1 MSQSWQATYY
11 CQHCMR
17 KKARDKGQSGRLAN
31 DERSVDRVGT
41 GNGMLG
47 VGVGSDYLSLRTR

>member
-11 CQHCMR
+11 CQHCTR
-17 KKARDKGQSGRLAN
+17 KKARNKRHSGRLGN
-31 DERSVDRVGT
+31 DEQSIDRVGT

-47 VGVGSDYLSLRTR
+47 FGVGSDDRS